1 MDRLE
6 CIRYIL
12 DSKYIPEGSKLL
24 AIEEVMS
31 PGADWRFGM
40 LRSSEDEKKAPM
52 EEPFEDRA
60 NRCMGS
66 GCDGHFEY
74 MNKTGVK
81 MRNFV
86 YLIGS
91 ADDFESFDDF
101 RAAWLSGDHE
111 FSNFN
116 ATAYFVSI
124 STESRVKGCE
134 SLEDIA
140 QLIGRGL
147 ALDDG
152 WSFDNAWGLLVE
164 E

>member
-1 MDRLE
+1 
-6 CIRYIL
+6 
-12 DSKYIPEGSKLL
+12 
-24 AIEEVMS
+24 
-31 PGADWRFGM
+31 
-40 LRSSEDEKKAPM
+40 
-52 EEPFEDRA
+52 
-60 NRCMGS
+60 MGS

-91 ADDFESFDDF
+91 ADDFATVGDL

-116 ATAYFVSI
+116 ASSYCVSI
-124 STESRVKGCE
+124 STESRVEGLE

-140 QLIGRGL
+140 HLIGRGL
-147 ALDDG
+147 AMGHGWCLDD
-152 WSFDNAWGLLVE
+152 AWGTLVE